1 MARSDADLPPADGA
15 PLPTAASSASA
26 SDPAAPVLARLLA
39 ALKADGY
46 RFVTPTPATHR
57 RVIARAPERPARDL
71 RDVFGWSRVFA
82 PGLLDRAL
90 ETALVEVGWI
100 EPAGTLLRSRVRVAS
115 LGDDLFVHSAFPT
128 DAPDAVF
135 FGPDSY
141 RFARCIVDAL
151 DRKPLP
157 HAARLVDL
165 GTGSGVGAVVAA
177 RRCDAADVTMTD
189 INPAALRLARINVAA
204 AGVAARFVQAGD
216 LASVA
221 GEFDFILANPPY
233 VIDAERRTYRD
244 GGGLH
249 GAEVALAMV
258 DDALPRLAPG
268 GRLLLYTGSAIVDG
282 RDALG
287 ERLAARAQ
295 AAKLGLAYADIDP
308 DVFGEEL
315 ESPAYRDVERIAVVT
330 ALFERRAAPRRRA
343 APGLTPRRASG

>member
-1 MARSDADLPPADGA
+1 MARFDLDLPSSDGGSQPTLSSPAA
-15 PLPTAASSASA
+15 
-26 SDPAAPVLARLLA
+26 DPAAPALARLLA

-46 RFVTPTPATHR
+46 RFVTPTPATHQ
-57 RVIARAPERPARDL
+57 RVIGRAPERPARDL
-71 RDVFGWSRVFA
+71 HDVFGWSRVFA
-82 PGLLDRAL
+82 PGLLDPAL
-90 ETALVEVGWI
+90 EAALVGAGWI
-100 EPAGTLLRSRVRVAS
+100 ETEGAQLRSRVRVAV

-141 RFARCIVDAL
+141 RFAHAIVDTL

-157 HAARLVDL
+157 SGARLVDL
-165 GTGSGVGAVVAA
+165 GAGSGVGAIVAA
-177 RRCDAADVTMTD
+177 RRCDAAEVTMTD
-189 INPAALRLARINVAA
+189 INPAALRLARINAAA
-204 AGVAARFVQAGD
+204 AGVTARFVQAGD
-216 LASVA
+216 LSSVPGA
-221 GEFDFILANPPY
+221 FDFILANPPY
-233 VIDAERRTYRD
+233 IIDAERRTYRD

-295 AAKLGLAYADIDP
+295 AANLGLAYAEVDP

-315 ESPAYRDVERIAVVT
+315 ELPPYRDVERIAVVT
-330 ALFERRAAPRRRA
+330 ALFERPVA
-343 APGLTPRRASG
+343 